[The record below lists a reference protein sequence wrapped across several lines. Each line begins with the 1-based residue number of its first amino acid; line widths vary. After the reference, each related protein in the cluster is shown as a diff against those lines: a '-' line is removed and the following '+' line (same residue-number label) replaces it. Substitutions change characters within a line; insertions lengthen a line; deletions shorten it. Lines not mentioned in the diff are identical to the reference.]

1 MDSKGVA
8 CYPWWFGP
16 GNYCPF
22 SYVITNFLPGEKA
35 KKCTIDWVGRR
46 WIPSTVEAFSGK
58 SYQYILA
65 WAEVF
70 ICPFTN
76 SCCFSYVHS
85 TISQNAFLFKINFFM
100 EFVRTFI
107 DIKCSYQVFWRKL
120 IDLGGVRLCGWIQT
134 FCGCLTWKRRHL
146 HKIVSSLVWLYR
158 SSYIKLL
165 DAIGL
170 LVDGQD
176 SDVGRI
182 YLKVTGKKIKLAWGN
197 GWLQA
202 HMMRRFFDLLSIW

>member
-1 MDSKGVA
+1 MHHRLSWKKMNSVNSWGLFWEVIPVHFGMSWGIHLPFYKFLLFQLCAQYDISK
-8 CYPWWFGP
+8 C
-16 GNYCPF
+16 
-22 SYVITNFLPGEKA
+22 
-35 KKCTIDWVGRR
+35 
-46 WIPSTVEAFSGK
+46 
-58 SYQYILA
+58 
-65 WAEVF
+65 
-70 ICPFTN
+70 
-76 SCCFSYVHS
+76 
-85 TISQNAFLFKINFFM
+85 ISFQNQFFM

-107 DIKCSYQVFWRKL
+107 DIKCWYQVFWRKL

-146 HKIVSSLVWLYR
+146 HKIVSSLVWPYR

-202 HMMRRFFDLLSIW
+202 HMMRFFDLLSIW